1 MDPIA
6 PYIESPSEPGCSIP
20 FGYWI
25 KGYHASVYAFRLGVL
40 SRYGKIIDIDKIHIG
55 YYRVI
60 NNRVYF
66 YKVKSRGTGTC
77 TWTEF

>member
-6 PYIESPSEPGCSIP
+6 LYIDSLCEPGCSIP

-25 KGYHASVYAFRLGVL
+25 KGFHVGPYAFRLGAFD
-40 SRYGKIIDIDKIHIG
+40 RYGKIIDIDKIHMG

-60 NNRVYF
+60 NGKIYF
-66 YKVKSRGTGTC
+66 YKEKGRGAGKC